1 MDLTGERGAELR
13 EFEDVVYPYRERSIT
28 AAGVKVVYIDEG
40 QGTPILFLPPA
51 GRGLTHDEK
60 LYAPLVA
67 GGRRIVGLDLPG
79 WGKSEKPDA
88 TYSIE
93 WYLHFLERFLEA
105 LGLERP
111 VLVGNSMGGLLAG
124 VLAGRLAGKVAG
136 AALIAPAGGPIPF
149 VKRQIVGYLMSE
161 ARLRDASPRAWRL
174 AMGQYFHRPIPE
186 LEVLVQRGLAIAR
199 GKGWPL
205 YCRALARGAKAALA
219 YDLAPRLAE
228 VRCPV
233 LLLWGREDRICPV
246 SWVEAFEPRLERSRV
261 HIIDGCGHF
270 PAIERPEA
278 LLSVLESWLRE
289 EVAA

>member
-1 MDLTGERGAELR
+1 VEFTGERGAPR
-13 EFEDVVYPYRERSIT
+13 EFEDVPYPYPERSVT
-28 AAGVKVVYIDEG
+28 AAGVRVVYMDEG

-60 LYAPLVA
+60 LYAPLLA
-67 GGRRIVGLDLPG
+67 SGRRVLGVDLPG

-93 WYLHFLERFLEA
+93 WYLHFLERFVEE
-105 LGLERP
+105 LGLERV
-111 VLVGNSMGGLLAG
+111 VLVGNSMGALLAG
-124 VLAGRLAGKVAG
+124 VLAARLPGKIMG
-136 AALIAPAGGPIPF
+136 TALIAPAGGPVPF
-149 VKRQIVGYLMSE
+149 VKRQIAGYLMNE
-161 ARLRDASPRAWRL
+161 ARLRDVNARAWRI

-186 LEVLVQRGLAIAR
+186 LEALVERGLAISR

-219 YDLAPRLAE
+219 YDLAPQLDAI
-228 VRCPV
+228 RCPV
-233 LLLWGREDRICPV
+233 LLLWGREDRVCPV
-246 SWVEAFEPRLERSRV
+246 SWVEVFEPRIARSRV

-270 PAIERPEA
+270 PAIERPDA
-278 LLSVLESWLRE
+278 LLPVLEGWLEE